1 MLKILDCL
9 FGAIVGFCT
18 IISVIASFMYV
29 LQLLIDEPLSHS
41 IALDE
46 EDKRKG
52 YLGIVFF
59 IVFFFVL
66 GWINI
71 YS

>member
-9 FGAIVGFCT
+9 FGAVVGLCIIV
-18 IISVIASFMYV
+18 SVIASFAFI
-29 LQLLIDEPLSHS
+29 LQLLLDEPFSHK
-41 IALDE
+41 IYLDE

-59 IVFFFVL
+59 IVFFFRL
-66 GWINI
+66 RMD
-71 YS
+71 